1 MKRDKWRGQITTSEL
16 QLQHH
21 LYIQAYAIIHFK
33 RHISSYAQTQQTS
46 NLIQRGPMTIVWFPT
61 LKWQTP
67 RIPS

>member
-21 LYIQAYAIIHFK
+21 LYIQEYDIIHFK

-46 NLIQRGPMTIVWFPT
+46 NLIQRAPMTCV
-61 LKWQTP
+61 
-67 RIPS
+67 